1 MGKIIGYARV
11 STKSQA
17 KEGNSLEQQKE
28 EILNKYNT
36 AEVFS
41 ESYTGTKTDRT
52 IFNKI
57 INELKE
63 GDTLVVTKL
72 DRLARNTVEGIQVI
86 ENLFNKSVS
95 VHVLNVGLL
104 ENTTMGKF
112 FLTTLLA
119 VAEMERNTIIER
131 TQAGKEIAKA
141 KEGFKEGRPKKFTS
155 KQLDHALSMLS
166 INGGSYSYSE
176 VEEITNISKS
186 TLTRECR
193 KRKNIKTNKY

>member
-41 ESYTGTKTDRT
+41 ESYTGTKTDRP

-57 INELKE
+57 INELQE
-63 GDTLVVTKL
+63 GYTLVVTKL

-193 KRKNIKTNKY
+193 KRKNIKSN

>member
-28 EILNKYNT
+28 EILHKYNT
-36 AEVFS
+36 AEIFS
-41 ESYTGTKTDRT
+41 ESYTGTKTDRP

-57 INELKE
+57 INELNE

-131 TQAGKEIAKA
+131 TQAGKEIAKT

-166 INGGSYSYSE
+166 VNGGNYSYSE

-186 TLTRECR
+186 TLTRELR
-193 KRKNIKTNKY
+193 KRKNINSK